1 MKKEKRKK
9 NGLSVCK
16 ALWMCLSTG
25 CLASLVSC
33 RCCTFTIKH
42 HMNNSKAFW
51 FEFWA
56 FGKCHFVLE
65 IVYSLV
71 PRQFHLHSQSDAFVR
86 QFALAFSHLRETL
99 CPWRRCDRQ
108 RSRFSSSHVLSLQ
121 VYLYTSKMAMTI
133 WTIVSTWHQKKKSC
147 HIRRL
152 KFFDSFSSHKMTI
165 PWRILTLFL
174 HCFDFCSLKHPVAF
188 ILEIH
193 CDFICVNSKLF
204 FSPHKIPILF
214 S

>member
-1 MKKEKRKK
+1 MPFCFRNCLLPGTPTISFAFTKWCFCTSIRFGLLSLKGNLVPMTSMWSAKKSLFLFTCFIFA
-9 NGLSVCK
+9 GLSLYFEDGHDDLDDCK
-16 ALWMCLSTG
+16 
-25 CLASLVSC
+25 
-33 RCCTFTIKH
+33 
-42 HMNNSKAFW
+42 
-51 FEFWA
+51 
-56 FGKCHFVLE
+56 
-65 IVYSLV
+65 
-71 PRQFHLHSQSDAFVR
+71 
-86 QFALAFSHLRETL
+86 
-99 CPWRRCDRQ
+99 
-108 RSRFSSSHVLSLQ
+108 
-121 VYLYTSKMAMTI
+121 YLTSE
-133 WTIVSTWHQKKKSC
+133 KKSC